1 LSKSLLLAVLPAIL
15 LATPA
20 HAENWYELAI
30 TGDAIGYGDADS
42 VEAEG
47 DTVSAKVMLGLRE
60 PMGSKANIE
69 FLVSDMRFSCSEARY
84 FVDAVTGLDA
94 QRDAVTQMAGSRE
107 WKPVS
112 EGSLQESFRAFA
124 CGTAS
129 ARQVG
134 DPYTATVEF
143 WHGDEQLLDSA
154 TIELARNFDV
164 G

>member
-107 WKPVS
+107 WI
-112 EGSLQESFRAFA
+112 RAFA